1 MTETPKEDKPDE
13 SSKLWNPLTEQR
25 DWAAAATEANCYKIA
40 KRKGKRVVEIINTKR
55 GILPIIC
62 IFEDYPDD

>member
-1 MTETPKEDKPDE
+1 MTETPKKDKPDE
-13 SSKLWNPLTEQR
+13 SSKPWSPLTEQR

-55 GILPIIC
+55 SILPIIC

>member
-1 MTETPKEDKPDE
+1 MAEEGKPDE
-13 SSKLWNPLTEQR
+13 AQQEWNPLTELR

-40 KRKGKRVVEIINTKR
+40 KRKGKRVVEIINTGR

-62 IFEDYPDD
+62 IFEDKQDD